1 MLRRTVNPVS
11 QAARARRMVSSSD
24 DSEAGSEHAS
34 EQEGADE
41 EWEYESEFS

>member
-1 MLRRTVNPVS
+1 MLRRTANPVS

-24 DSEAGSEHAS
+24 DSEHAS

-41 EWEYESEFS
+41 EWDYESDFS